1 SSLVRT
7 NGKIAPLDE
16 DWAWV
21 RSRMTALV
29 ELVME
34 FESAFTEA
42 KREAGSLDFHDLEQ
56 YSLRLLWD
64 NQAGEPTPIARQ
76 WREKLRFVFVDEYQD
91 INAAQDKIIQ
101 AISRP
106 PPQPN
111 RFLVGDVKQSIYRFR
126 LANPAIF
133 RAYIDTWGNGSG
145 TVVPLVDNFRSRE
158 GVLQF

>member
-1 SSLVRT
+1 THCQSGEKGAWLDPLKRFWAEISFLLSLVRT

-34 FESAFTEA
+34 FKSAFTEA

-76 WREKLRFVFVDEYQD
+76 WRDKLRFVFVD
-91 INAAQDKIIQ
+91 
-101 AISRP
+101 
-106 PPQPN
+106 
-111 RFLVGDVKQSIYRFR
+111 
-126 LANPAIF
+126 
-133 RAYIDTWGNGSG
+133 
-145 TVVPLVDNFRSRE
+145 
-158 GVLQF
+158 